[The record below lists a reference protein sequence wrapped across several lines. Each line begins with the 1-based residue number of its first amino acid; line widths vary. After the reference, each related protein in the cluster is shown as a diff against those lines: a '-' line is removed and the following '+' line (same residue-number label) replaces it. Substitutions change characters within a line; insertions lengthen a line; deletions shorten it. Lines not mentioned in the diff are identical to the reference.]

1 MPRVTDAHRQRQR
14 ERILRAA
21 ERCFARRGF
30 HATSMD
36 ELITETGMS
45 SSTVYR
51 YFPDGKQSIIDAVS
65 TSRMEPLIARI
76 KALAAM
82 DEPPDLEEA
91 FTGALESLWTQGASD
106 SAGAERDDVPWP
118 FLVVA
123 IWSDLSRSPEL
134 RERLN
139 QRYHNVRE
147 MLTRLSRR
155 WQELGTLTE
164 EITAEQ
170 IAAII
175 QSMSFGL
182 MIEFVS
188 TGSSDVASAAAAL
201 ARLLSPAGAEH
212 DGRIA
217 RDAPV

>member
-1 MPRVTDAHRQRQR
+1 M
-14 ERILRAA
+14 
-21 ERCFARRGF
+21 
-30 HATSMD
+30 
-36 ELITETGMS
+36 
-45 SSTVYR
+45 
-51 YFPDGKQSIIDAVS
+51 
-65 TSRMEPLIARI
+65 
-76 KALAAM
+76 
-82 DEPPDLEEA
+82 
-91 FTGALESLWTQGASD
+91 
-106 SAGAERDDVPWP
+106 
-118 FLVVA
+118 A

-134 RERLN
+134 RERSN

-147 MLTRLSRR
+147 ILTRLSRR

-201 ARLLSPAGAEH
+201 ARLLSPAGAER